1 MRRSSQ
7 SGRWRGARRHELL
20 IDECLSEELAK
31 RAHALEHVESA
42 HLRWIGMSGAKDW
55 ELLPVILAGDWTFV
69 TENSVD
75 FRGPAAA
82 PGSKGE
88 YSKAAIHAGLI
99 CLNGP
104 VGMDLGIQLEL
115 FEAAFGVFSEDDE
128 LINQVLEATLDDAE
142 AAEIRIVRYA
152 LPRD

>member
-1 MRRSSQ
+1 MK
-7 SGRWRGARRHELL
+7 LL

-31 RAHALEHVESA
+31 RAHALGHLESTHV
-42 HLRWIGMSGAKDW
+42 RWIGKTGAKDW

-69 TENSVD
+69 TKNSVD

-88 YSKAAIHAGLI
+88 YAKAPIHAGLI

-104 VGMDLGIQLEL
+104 VGMDLNMQLEL
-115 FEAAFGVFSEDDE
+115 FEAALEALAENDD
-128 LINQVLEATLDDAE
+128 LINQVLEATLDNADAE
-142 AAEIRIVRYA
+142 EIRIVRYA
-152 LPRD
+152 LPPD